1 MQMVGMS
8 ILNAEGNKHVCRDRA
23 KDTTPCGE
31 RTSQRTGEVGASPHP
46 SRAARS
52 PPQVA
57 LPRGQDRVTSPTE
70 LQAKISLLHKILGRP
85 KIGVGVEGLLEGH
98 TDNLEPSHFVLTHF

>member
-1 MQMVGMS
+1 MQKAISTSAGTGQKTQLLVGK
-8 ILNAEGNKHVCRDRA
+8 G
-23 KDTTPCGE
+23 
-31 RTSQRTGEVGASPHP
+31 HP
-46 SRAARS
+46 RQQEKLGPVPIPAVQLGP

-85 KIGVGVEGLLEGH
+85 KIGVGVEGLLQGH